1 MMNGKILEKDIE
13 SLRRQGIP
21 EDLIETYRRIS
32 DGSNGNPTQKEIEV
46 FKKTTDLLM
55 LLLERKA
62 VRAGRFAVP
71 AALLL
76 FALMTAVSTI
86 MAVAMLP

>member
-1 MMNGKILEKDIE
+1 MNGKTLEKDIE
-13 SLRRQGIP
+13 SLQRQGIP
-21 EDLIETYRRIS
+21 EDLIKTYRRIS

-55 LLLERKA
+55 LFSERKA

-86 MAVAMLP
+86 MAMAMLP